1 MRSNLI
7 FFFSSKLY
15 QKMRSIKKKKEREK
29 KPQTTINK
37 PTRVSVDDESKIG
50 ISVSNVRQ

>member
-1 MRSNLI
+1 
-7 FFFSSKLY
+7 
-15 QKMRSIKKKKEREK
+15 MRSIKKKRKRK
-29 KPQTTINK
+29 KPETTINK

>member
-1 MRSNLI
+1 MRSV
-7 FFFSSKLY
+7 
-15 QKMRSIKKKKEREK
+15 KKKRERK

-37 PTRVSVDDESKIG
+37 PTRVSVDDEPKIG